1 MFFCGDANIFLGMS
15 ALELMTSYKIALKSL
30 TNEITDEALLAI
42 SSENPDMRFERSAEG
57 RLIIMSP
64 TGGIT
69 GRRNGDLFGQ
79 VWMWNRQY
87 KLGKVFDSSTGFR
100 LPNGAVRAPDVSW
113 IRLTVWNSLT
123 EEEKEKFP
131 PISPDFV
138 LELMSKSD
146 NLRDA
151 QEKMA
156 EYMSCGV
163 KLGWLI
169 IPQQQQVEIYR
180 QGKNKE
186 ILNNPSSLSGENVM
200 PNLIVD
206 LSDIF

>member
-1 MFFCGDANIFLGMS
+1 
-15 ALELMTSYKIALKSL
+15 MTSFAIALKTL
-30 TNEITDEALLAI
+30 TEKITDEALLGL
-42 SSENPDMRFERSAEG
+42 SSENPDMRFERNKEG
-57 RLIIMSP
+57 KLIIMPP

-69 GRRNGDLFGQ
+69 GEKNGDLFLQIG
-79 VWMWNRQY
+79 MWNRQY

-100 LPNGAVRAPDVSW
+100 LPNGAVRSPDVSW
-113 IRLTVWNSLT
+113 VSLAKWNSLT
-123 EEEKEKFP
+123 ESEKEKFP
-131 PISPDFV
+131 PIAPDFV

-163 KLGWLI
+163 KLAWLI
-169 IPQQQQVEIYR
+169 IPKQKQVEIYR
-180 QGKNKE
+180 IRQDQE
-186 ILNNPSSLSGENVM
+186 VLNNAESLSGENVM

-206 LSDIF
+206 LSDIL